1 MEMKVTS
8 TREIRPMRLLGI
20 IAALCFFAY
29 LAGGATAADAKA
41 PSTPT
46 VAACTTR

>member
-8 TREIRPMRLLGI
+8 TREIRPLRLLGI

-29 LAGGATAADAKA
+29 LAGGATAAAKA
-41 PSTPT
+41 PATPT